1 MRLQRNLETTRNKVH
16 ILEEY
21 IDIFE
26 IDDNSWSLALM
37 FIIFPNQS
45 KHFVRHH

>member
-26 IDDNSWSLALM
+26 IDDNSWFQLPIDLLM
-37 FIIFPNQS
+37 TV
-45 KHFVRHH
+45 H